1 MKKKYSYNLEVQ
13 IKNFYMKLNE
23 LIVIWTN
30 ISTL

>member
-1 MKKKYSYNLEVQ
+1 MNKKNSYNLEVQ

>member
-1 MKKKYSYNLEVQ
+1 MKKKNRYNLEVQ